1 MFKDLANYTPV
12 VASVEDASPTA
23 SYSDHDVALALE
35 SEDQKRFVKKLLKA
49 GVSKEIIVRSLP
61 KSLCAD
67 LVGVSVESF
76 SDSDTDAVIASI
88 ESFNGIAFAKEN
100 LLDKI
105 KSFFGFKP
113 KATAH
118 PKKLY
123 DELYPLFPKLFASL
137 DKAAKIPF
145 PKETDIAGVRKAK
158 VLLDKLEDEEDKKA
172 SATSQVYEAEKNSEL
187 VSIDQSGWTKASAEK
202 AKSDLVSIH
211 AKIEQYSKELTPKI
225 SKAWDLVDSDT
236 ADDLDDEV
244 YGFFRAYAERVVG
257 EQLWW
262 TMRAYELCA
271 KSAEFGLT
279 SKA

>member
-1 MFKDLANYTPV
+1 MFKDLSNYTPV
-12 VASVEDASPTA
+12 VASAENASPAA

-67 LVGVSVESF
+67 LVGMSVESF

-137 DKAAKIPF
+137 DKATKIPF
-145 PKETDIAGVRKAK
+145 PKETDIAGIRKAK

-211 AKIEQYSKELTPKI
+211 AKIEQHSKELTPKI